1 MRRIPLTKSEST
13 PASEESAALEPRL
26 PQNLRHLRRLGES
39 PLSLVF
45 LVEDDQGK
53 QYALK
58 VLRPSVAKDERILE
72 RWRREGELLQEFAH
86 PNLVHSYG
94 SPEVEGRPSILL
106 EYVDG
111 LSLRERLI
119 NGPLGWEQAA
129 RYGVQIARAL
139 QYLHKH
145 GAIHRDVKPHNVLID
160 TQKGA
165 ILADLGLVRRDED
178 PTMTRQ
184 GAALG
189 SPAYM
194 SPEQARD
201 PSDVDEQADV
211 YSLGATLFHTLS
223 GKPPFLG
230 AGVGEVIHRLLHE
243 EPEALPES
251 VPPAFAKVVMTAMAK
266 DPERRYARARDF
278 GSDMG
283 RVLLGY
289 RPRLLT
295 RYRRRRQLRTLS
307 MGGGAL
313 VLLGLM
319 FWLEPW
325 NFGAEKELRGSEMLV
340 EETNKP
346 IVVPPLFL
354 NEESLLANATPPEIL
369 AATYFRA
376 WHTPYDQRFRKA
388 LNTSQYREALAE
400 CASMLHARVPKDAP
414 LGFLELRQGWVSRS
428 KTEVTATAE
437 KAAGRAFDLLSSQTM
452 LAQDA
457 IQRGDFDGD
466 IWFAS
471 VLDQWRRGGLR
482 MADLPLHPGSPDP
495 VGRLQMAQVHLENE
509 ADQARIRKVLHSV
522 AAVRQNTAQLLRA
535 GSFDEARRRWDR
547 VDQVVFLHS
556 EDARADLARIEELLA
571 LDRRLQSRFREKVGQ
586 TVELR
591 LHSGVPMQGQLVAK
605 VSGTGYAVDYRG
617 QTQVA
622 VNLLGLDANFVV
634 TWLLG
639 REEAWLAA
647 QVLWCQDDLNLAIA
661 AIRSIADTDVAAEWR
676 PQYWSEQW
684 ELERVNGGL
693 AKTGFAEEGMPE
705 QGGSQGVV
713 QASGPQGELMDALQ
727 KRLPSAQLSQQGLS
741 VTLDLGE
748 LEVDGTWNLDLRQEL
763 RGWELTSW
771 RLVWQVARHETAPAR
786 LLWLDD
792 VLLTTTGKAPPQMT
806 VAGRRFPGFGM
817 APGLGI
823 QVFDWDGQRLLL
835 DGIPVSAWQPESTR
849 LARFLAVCESGFRF
863 DKVSLR
869 FSPR

>member
-1 MRRIPLTKSEST
+1 MRHI
-13 PASEESAALEPRL
+13 
-26 PQNLRHLRRLGES
+26 RRLGES

-45 LVEDDQGK
+45 LVEDDQAK

-58 VLRPSVAKDERILE
+58 ILRPSVAKDKRILE

-86 PNLVHSYG
+86 PNLVRCYG
-94 SPEVEGRPSILL
+94 TPEVEGRPSILL
-106 EYVDG
+106 EFVDG
-111 LSLRERLI
+111 LSLRERLR
-119 NGPLGWEQAA
+119 NGPLGWEEAA

-160 TQKGA
+160 TQRGA

-201 PSDVDEQADV
+201 PSDVDEQADI

-230 AGVGEVIHRLLHE
+230 AGVGEVIHRVMHE
-243 EPEALPES
+243 EPESLPETVS
-251 VPPAFAKVVMTAMAK
+251 PAFAKVVLTAMAK

-289 RPRLLT
+289 PPRLLT

-319 FWLEPW
+319 FWVEPW
-325 NFGAEKELRGSEMLV
+325 NFGAEKEAQGSELLV
-340 EETNKP
+340 EETDKP
-346 IVVPPLFL
+346 IVAPP
-354 NEESLLANATPPEIL
+354 SLGWKGVLERQPIPPEIL
-369 AATYFRA
+369 AATFFRA

-388 LNTSQYREALAE
+388 LNASQYREALAE
-400 CASMLHARVPKDAP
+400 CASMLHAKVPKDAP
-414 LGFLELRQGWVSRS
+414 IGFLDLRQGWVSRS
-428 KTEVTATAE
+428 KIEVTAGAE
-437 KAAGRAFDLLSSQTM
+437 KAAGRAFDLLSSQTVF
-452 LAQDA
+452 AQEA

-466 IWFAS
+466 IWSAS
-471 VLDQWRRGGLR
+471 VLDQWRRAGLR
-482 MADLPLHPGSPDP
+482 MADFPLHPGSPDP
-495 VGRLQMAQVHLENE
+495 VGRLQMAQVQLENE
-509 ADQARIRKVLHSV
+509 ADQVRIRKALESV

-547 VDQVVFLHS
+547 VDPVVYLRS

-591 LHSGVPMQGQLVAK
+591 LHSGVLIRGQLFAK
-605 VSGTGYAVDYRG
+605 ESGSGYAVDYRG
-617 QTQVA
+617 QTQVD
-622 VNLLGLDANFVV
+622 VNLLGLEANFVV

-639 REEAWLAA
+639 REEVWLAA
-647 QVLWCQDDLNLAIA
+647 QVLWCQNDLNLAIA
-661 AIRSIADTDVAAEWR
+661 AMRPLADMDVAEEWR

-693 AKTGFAEEGMPE
+693 AETGFAEEGLT
-705 QGGSQGVV
+705 SQSGAQAVV
-713 QASGPQGELMDALQ
+713 QASGPQAELMDALQ
-727 KRLPSAQLSQQGLS
+727 KRLPDAKLTQQGLS
-741 VTLDLGE
+741 VILDLGD
-748 LEVDGTWNLDLRQEL
+748 LQVDGTWSLDLRQEL

-771 RLVWQVARHETAPAR
+771 RLVWQVGQRETAPTR

-792 VLLTTTGKAPPQMT
+792 ILLTKTGKAPPQMT
-806 VAGRRFPGFGM
+806 IAGRRFPGYGM
-817 APGLGI
+817 APGLGL
-823 QVFDWDGQRLLL
+823 QVLDWNGQMLLL
-835 DGIPVSAWQPESTR
+835 DGIPVSKWQPESTR
-849 LARFLAVCESGFRF
+849 LARFFAVCETGFRF
-863 DKVSLR
+863 NKVSLR